1 MVLRTFS
8 IGVPG
13 FNVPSPPP
21 GPINSFN
28 NNRRVL
34 FNFSEKTMP
43 SWFREIAQQKDET
56 PQTVTSVAQP
66 PALRA
71 IFSAEEPAATASVQ
85 NSETKKTVEKE
96 SPSSVL
102 SLLRGKDSLQSTI
115 LELIQ
120 ELAKK
125 KQDIQQATLT
135 LIQNQQNSDL
145 LIKVYIVDILIICI

>member
-1 MVLRTFS
+1 
-8 IGVPG
+8 
-13 FNVPSPPP
+13 
-21 GPINSFN
+21 
-28 NNRRVL
+28 
-34 FNFSEKTMP
+34 MP

-56 PQTVTSVAQP
+56 PTTVTSIAHP
-66 PALRA
+66 PPPRV
-71 IFSAEEPAATASVQ
+71 IFSAEEPATTARVQ
-85 NSETKKTVEKE
+85 KSETKKTAEKE

-102 SLLRGKDSLQSTI
+102 SLLKGKDSLQSTI

-145 LIKVYIVDILIICI
+145 LIKVCTYIVDILIICI